1 MRSPLIAVT
10 SSRRRALFTA
20 VMNRFALARAGARS
34 IRVYPG
40 KEIDFSK
47 VDGLLIGGG
56 DDIDVKLYD
65 QDLVLETRLDPK
77 RDALEQELLALAE
90 QRDLPVLGICRGA
103 QMLNVYYGGSLVPD
117 IHALFEDLPRMRT
130 ALPRKWVNLRVDS
143 RLHGILGKKRL
154 RVNSLH
160 HQAVD
165 RLGQDFRAIARD
177 DSGIIQAIENDD
189 HPFMIGVQWHPE
201 LMPLHR
207 GQQEL
212 FRRLVAT
219 ARGLS
224 L

>member
-1 MRSPLIAVT
+1 MS
-10 SSRRRALFTA
+10 
-20 VMNRFALARAGARS
+20 RFALARAGARS

-40 KEIDFSK
+40 KKIDFSK

-90 QRDLPVLGICRGA
+90 QRNLPVLGICRGA

-160 HQAVD
+160 RQAIGRGQGAGGLGAQAVGNSSQHLAL
-165 RLGQDFRAIARD
+165 RRAVPLAGEFRHCLTR
-177 DSGIIQAIENDD
+177 
-189 HPFMIGVQWHPE
+189 HVRFPFGRFSEWMFAQ
-201 LMPLHR
+201 R
-207 GQQEL
+207 GED
-212 FRRLVAT
+212 VGDC
-219 ARGLS
+219 ARGPWAS
-224 L
+224 

>member
-1 MRSPLIAVT
+1 MMNRL
-10 SSRRRALFTA
+10 ALF
-20 VMNRFALARAGARS
+20 RAGARS
-34 IRVYPG
+34 IRIYPG
-40 KEIDFSK
+40 KKIDFSQ

-56 DDIDVKLYD
+56 DDIDVRLYD

-77 RDALEQELLALAE
+77 RDALEQELLAKAE
-90 QRDLPVLGICRGA
+90 KRNLPVLGICRGA
-103 QMLNVYYGGSLVPD
+103 QMLNVYFGGTLVPD

-130 ALPRKWVNLRVDS
+130 PLPRKWVDLRVDS
-143 RLHGILGKKRL
+143 RLHGILGDNRL

-165 RLGQDFRAIARD
+165 RLGKNLRAVAHD
-177 DSGIIQAIENDD
+177 DRGIIQAIENDS

-201 LMPLHR
+201 LMPFIR

-212 FRRLVAT
+212 FRRLVAA
-219 ARGLS
+219 ARGLH